1 MFDRTQSKPFFRLSV
16 DTRQILAQSS
26 TIRSKVRLREYI
38 WWLDPDSL
46 FVQSLGL
53 TAMWVTIP
61 YITRVTQAERAWE
74 ERLQEARRL
83 KEDESGVEISDL
95 EFYRQSAAS
104 YPSMYGPQGVI
115 RQRQKSEKEKGEDF
129 QQSKQQE
136 IDAFENEFGVDYD
149 PYYDEPYTEE
159 ELPSDLRFYTNI
171 GYGDRIYEDG
181 QIFFK
186 EYVDSKDSPGK
197 KDVVYYRR
205 GAKPRVRKSFFAWR
219 KDINE

>member
-1 MFDRTQSKPFFRLSV
+1 VKLN
-16 DTRQILAQSS
+16 
-26 TIRSKVRLREYI
+26 EYI

-53 TAMWVTIP
+53 TALWVTVP

-83 KEDESGVEISDL
+83 KEDDTGVVISDL
-95 EFYRQSAAS
+95 EFYKQSAAS
-104 YPSMYGPQGVI
+104 YPSMYGPQGVLQ
-115 RQRQKSEKEKGEDF
+115 QREERRNAERDGDDFEDDETQKQK
-129 QQSKQQE
+129 E
-136 IDAFENEFGVDYD
+136 IDDFESQYGVDYD
-149 PYYDEPYTEE
+149 PFYDEAYTEE

-186 EYVDSKDSPGK
+186 EYVDNEETGQKDII
-197 KDVVYYRR
+197 YYRR
-205 GAKPRVRKSFFAWR
+205 GAKPRLRKFLSWNR
-219 KDINE
+219 KETA